1 MAWSFLSK
9 RFQLHPFSVDL
20 HSKREGFTLMIL
32 GILILVFVLFLF
44 WLLRPTFLL
53 LYALHTIKRSIRERL
68 KAVDDDSTPQFFSI
82 YAPRTEREIFQY
94 DSETETLIDIR
105 TGKSINLPRKTVFP
119 KEKA

>member
-1 MAWSFLSK
+1 
-9 RFQLHPFSVDL
+9 
-20 HSKREGFTLMIL
+20 MIL